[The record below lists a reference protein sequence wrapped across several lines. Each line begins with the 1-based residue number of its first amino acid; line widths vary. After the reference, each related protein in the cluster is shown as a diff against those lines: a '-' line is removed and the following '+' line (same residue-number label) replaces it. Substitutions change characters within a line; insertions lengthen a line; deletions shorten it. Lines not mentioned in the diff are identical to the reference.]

1 MGYDN
6 TVMAK
11 HHHPFPQTVGELAR
25 LVGVGRVHLSE
36 VLNHKT
42 SPSVELAKRIEVETG
57 GAIKAA
63 DLLGLVQASLPAAS

>member
-6 TVMAK
+6 AVMAK
-11 HHHPFPQTVGELAR
+11 HQHPFPQTVGELAR

-42 SPSVELAKRIEVETG
+42 LPSVELAKRIELATG
-57 GAIKAA
+57 GAVQAA
-63 DLLGLVQASLPAAS
+63 DLLGLVHSSLPAAS